1 MVAPS
6 AMAASRSP
14 DIPIESV
21 SSPHYPFPGGAPP
34 AVKPVRG
41 NAGAAAPG
49 CWTDPESPSAPA
61 TGTGA
66 TAPPPGPVPEHPP
79 AWHRTWKPHYQY
91 SPADRDSTAPALPP
105 AAHSNRCATL
115 SRSTLCTQSKWPA
128 ITRVLL
134 DCTGPMKCHS
144 SSGRSPAPP
153 SYPALPER
161 NSPQTPPGPIPRPHG
176 WHWPASSGNRQ
187 QPHASR
193 ITTRFFSRLPNAPG
207 CLFEV
212 LCYADHWFHRGCKR
226 PIK

>member
-49 CWTDPESPSAPA
+49 CWTDPESPSAPNRHR
-61 TGTGA
+61 GNCA
-66 TAPPPGPVPEHPP
+66 TARASSGTSSGVAPDLEASLSIFTCRQRFNGPSSS
-79 AWHRTWKPHYQY
+79 ARC
-91 SPADRDSTAPALPP
+91 SL
-105 AAHSNRCATL
+105 NRCATL

-176 WHWPASSGNRQ
+176 WHWPASSWKPPATARQ
-187 QPHASR
+187 PDHDPLFQPPPECAGLSFR
-193 ITTRFFSRLPNAPG
+193 GSL
-207 CLFEV
+207 
-212 LCYADHWFHRGCKR
+212 LC
-226 PIK
+226 